1 MAPQHSSI
9 TFFLTIKLIFN
20 NGQKMTKERAMK
32 HLTQQPKASGDA
44 RTDVDLDDLNDRIDR
59 AIARFDQM
67 RRDYRFLANP
77 QPPSRRG

>member
-1 MAPQHSSI
+1 
-9 TFFLTIKLIFN
+9 
-20 NGQKMTKERAMK
+20 MK